1 VTSAPQVLGS
11 GVPLGSVSGAG
22 CAACTGQ
29 EAAGLLWSDE
39 ELQAIIERMVRRELA
54 EAEKRIVEG
63 VTRYVRSMAVD
74 RGGVAL
80 ARMAQEMVGLR
91 EQGVKLAG
99 SVEKFGQALDT
110 VARDK
115 YELREEN
122 EQLVAE
128 RDELEGQQAEKF
140 FGFAAEVSKDD
151 FWDFAL
157 IMALGNRRKAATA
170 LQVAERSFYE
180 RVGNWSRN
188 RNKGY
193 QKMVRLME
201 WRKAVARRSEERL
214 PSGDNDEAANPKLV
228 KDLLEVM
235 KAGDNLDYPAL
246 VKVIFV
252 ALRSQNRENWA
263 TVRGGLMEMIEG
275 DVVE

>member
-1 VTSAPQVLGS
+1 MVDSQQPQLRYLNDEQLTIVQRMLGFEGPAAVLVWPAPPESTVLRDLRAD
-11 GVPLGSVSGAG
+11 V
-22 CAACTGQ
+22 AA
-29 EAAGLLWSDE
+29 
-39 ELQAIIERMVRRELA
+39 
-54 EAEKRIVEG
+54 
-63 VTRYVRSMAVD
+63 
-74 RGGVAL
+74 
-80 ARMAQEMVGLR
+80 LR
-91 EQGVKLAG
+91 EQGAG
-99 SVEKFGQALDT
+99 LVGAVGKFGQALDT
-110 VARDK
+110 VAREK
-115 YELREEN
+115 YELRTEN
-122 EQLVAE
+122 EQLLAE

-180 RVGNWSRN
+180 RVEKWARSKK
-188 RNKGY
+188 KGY
-193 QKMVRLME
+193 QKMVRLLE
-201 WRKAVARRSEERL
+201 WRKAVGRRSEERL
-214 PSGDNDEAANPKLV
+214 TTGDSDEPANPKLV

-263 TVRGGLMEMIEG
+263 KVRGRLMEMIEG
-275 DVVE
+275 DVEGVVES